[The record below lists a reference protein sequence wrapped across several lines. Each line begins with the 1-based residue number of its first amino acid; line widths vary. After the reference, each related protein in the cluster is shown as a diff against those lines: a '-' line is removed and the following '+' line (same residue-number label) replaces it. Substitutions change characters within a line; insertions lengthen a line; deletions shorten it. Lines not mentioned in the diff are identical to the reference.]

1 MSRNSSSTND
11 GGPGGGGGG
20 GDNLRGLRKSLA
32 RSFQS
37 VGSFFLG
44 GNPVREVK
52 WAIEDNDEAK
62 AISIYKSKILDLATV
77 ANASLK
83 GTPFNAQLC
92 CTPVKKN
99 GNTMLHLAT
108 YYCMSELIKLLMAK
122 SW

>member
-11 GGPGGGGGG
+11 GGAGGGG
-20 GDNLRGLRKSLA
+20 GDNLRGLKKSLA

-44 GNPVREVK
+44 GNPAREVK

-62 AISIYKSKILDLATV
+62 AIAIYKSKILDLAIV

-83 GTPFNAQLC
+83 ASPFNAQLC

-99 GNTMLHLAT
+99 GNTVLHLAT
-108 YYCMSELIKLLMAK
+108 YYCMSELVELLMAK